1 MRQSVLLAAGLAA
14 LANLFWAANA
24 IVGKA
29 AVASMPA
36 FTLSQ
41 FRWLLAF
48 VIIAPFGVRKV
59 IAQWSWYK
67 ANFKIL
73 VILSFLS
80 VGIYNTFQYWAL
92 EYTQPVKVG
101 AMLALMPLAIAVA
114 SSLMG
119 GLKQTTSQWFT
130 TVIAVV
136 GAVTVVT
143 NGQFTSL
150 MSGDGAGFGE
160 LLMVLA
166 ISGWAVYS
174 VLLKRLPNVGIS
186 IVGMVTFFIGI
197 GCVLILPF
205 WLTNVIT
212 EPVFVPTG
220 KLWWSVLFV
229 AIFPSIVAY
238 FAWNSAIRI
247 GDATIAGL
255 MVTSAPLFNAM
266 LSMIFLD
273 LTVSPVQWLGIAVV
287 ISGVA
292 ATLLLGKRAASKT

>member
-1 MRQSVLLAAGLAA
+1 MRHSILLAAGLAA

-48 VIIAPFGVRKV
+48 AIIAPFGIPKV

-67 ANFKIL
+67 ANFKAL

-101 AMLALMPLAIAVA
+101 AMLALMPLAIAIA

-119 GLKQTTSQWFT
+119 GLKPTLIQWFT
-130 TVIAVV
+130 TAIAVF

-143 NGQFTSL
+143 NGQFNSL
-150 MSGDGAGFGE
+150 MSGDGAGMGE
-160 LLMVLA
+160 LLMVVA

-174 VLLKRLPNVGIS
+174 VLLKRLPNAGVS
-186 IVGMVTFFIGI
+186 MVGMVTFFIGI
-197 GCVLILPF
+197 GSLLISPF
-205 WLTNVIT
+205 WLIDVMT

-220 KLWWSVLFV
+220 KLWWPVLFV

-273 LTVSPVQWLGIAVV
+273 LGVSQTQWFGIVVV
-287 ISGVA
+287 IVGVA
-292 ATLLLGKRAASKT
+292 ATLLLGKRAAAT